1 MSTDIPPFLLN
12 KAQPPILPA
21 GRHSRALSHM
31 DRGIAGFARI
41 IQHTFIQ
48 CELASRRGFLQSLD
62 ARTKVLFWLLL
73 LVTISLK
80 TTVFSLTMIAVALA
94 FLAMLS
100 RVSLIFL
107 YGRVLPLALFFGFFV
122 SAPAMLS
129 VISPGK
135 VVVPILELAHSHEFW
150 IYSIPRHIG
159 ITGEGIII
167 CSMLT
172 LRVFA
177 SLTLSFL
184 IVATTPFSEIVRAL
198 KLFRIPDTLLLI
210 LTLTYKYVYLFAQM
224 ITDMYRAKKVRLV
237 LGISASEFRHW
248 SAGRMVTVFR
258 KTEQR
263 VDDIYHAML
272 CRGFSGEIR
281 LLGEPAF
288 KFSDMISAGALAVFV
303 LAALLM

>member
-1 MSTDIPPFLLN
+1 MSADIPSFLLK
-12 KAQPPILPA
+12 KAAPPPLA
-21 GRHSRALSHM
+21 AVGHSGALSHI

-41 IQHTFIQ
+41 IRYTFIHW
-48 CELASRRGFLQSLD
+48 ELASHRGFLQSLD
-62 ARTKVLFWLLL
+62 ARAKVLFWILL

-80 TTVFSLTMIAVALA
+80 TTVFSLMMIAIALA
-94 FLAMLS
+94 FLAMVS
-100 RVSLIFL
+100 RVSLISL
-107 YGRVLPLALFFGFFV
+107 YGRVIPLALFFGFFV

-135 VVVPILELAHSHEFW
+135 VVVPILELSRPFAFW
-150 IYSIPRHIG
+150 IYSIPQHIG
-159 ITGEGIII
+159 ITEEGIII

-198 KLFRIPDTLLLI
+198 KLFRVPDTLLLI

-237 LGISASEFRHW
+237 LGISTSEFRRW
-248 SAGRMVTVFR
+248 STGRMVTVFR

-272 CRGFSGEIR
+272 CRGFPGEIR

-288 KFSDMISAGALAVFV
+288 KSSDMIRAGVLASFV
-303 LAALLM
+303 LAALLV